1 MIAMRTNLRTF
12 GAVAT
17 ALGLALL
24 SSAPASA
31 QRREGVDLEL
41 ILAVDVSGSMDA
53 EEQDVQRKGYIE
65 AFRHGAVANAVRS
78 GTFGRIAVTYVEW
91 AATPA
96 QTVPWTIIA
105 NARDAEA
112 FAAAL
117 EARPIYSERGTSISN
132 ALAFS
137 AELFDANAYDAPRK
151 VIDISGDGANNAGP
165 VIEGVRDAVVAKR
178 IIINGLPILMNTA
191 TDLEQYYRGCVIGGA
206 GSFAIPVAD
215 IAMLAGTIRS
225 KLVSE
230 IAGITPLP
238 APGVAKFQL
247 AQATQ
252 PRRYD
257 CRFGERGG
265 GFGRGFGGVNPPE
278 FRPLPEVTRPPER

>member
-1 MIAMRTNLRTF
+1 MLETRRKHRAF
-12 GAVAT
+12 AVAL
-17 ALGLALL
+17 ASGLALL
-24 SSAPASA
+24 AADPASA
-31 QRREGVDLEL
+31 QRGQRVDLEL
-41 ILAVDVSGSMDA
+41 VLAVDVSGSMDA
-53 EEQDVQRKGYIE
+53 EEQDVQRKGYVE

-91 AATPA
+91 AMTPA

-105 NARDAEA
+105 TAKDAEA

-117 EARPIYSERGTSISN
+117 EARPIYSERGTSISS

-137 AELFDANAYDAPRK
+137 GELFDSNPYEGERR

-165 VIEGVRDAVVAKR
+165 NVEGVRDAVVAKR
-178 IIINGLPILMNTA
+178 VIINGLPILMNTA
-191 TDLEQYYRGCVIGGA
+191 TDLEQYYRGCVIGGR
-206 GSFAIPVAD
+206 GSFVIPVKNID
-215 IAMLAGTIRS
+215 MLAGSIRA

-230 IAGITPLP
+230 IAGITPSP
-238 APGVAKFQL
+238 APKFQF

-252 PRRYD
+252 APKYD

-265 GFGRGFGGVNPPE
+265 GYGRFGGVSPPE
-278 FRPLPEVTRPPER
+278 FTPLPEVSRPPGR